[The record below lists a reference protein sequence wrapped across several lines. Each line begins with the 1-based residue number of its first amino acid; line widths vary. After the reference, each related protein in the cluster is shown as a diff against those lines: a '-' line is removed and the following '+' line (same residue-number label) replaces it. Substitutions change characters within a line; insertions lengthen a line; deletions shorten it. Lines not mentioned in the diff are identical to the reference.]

1 MSYMNLVYGP
11 AHQESILAQW
21 LEHPTSVRKV
31 TGSIYCCQGIRCL
44 LCPMLVTCW
53 SHHFSS
59 VTLSQFYY
67 YSTARAGIIKEHVR
81 KFLMYEAAVYGDTT
95 FMEFTDGFLTEHV
108 KSVSVCDT
116 EMVSK
121 DRQVYFN
128 TIRIY
133 WSYSFPLSIKYL
145 MSN

>member
-1 MSYMNLVYGP
+1 
-11 AHQESILAQW
+11 
-21 LEHPTSVRKV
+21 
-31 TGSIYCCQGIRCL
+31 
-44 LCPMLVTCW
+44 
-53 SHHFSS
+53 
-59 VTLSQFYY
+59 
-67 YSTARAGIIKEHVR
+67 
-81 KFLMYEAAVYGDTT
+81 MYEAAVYGDTT